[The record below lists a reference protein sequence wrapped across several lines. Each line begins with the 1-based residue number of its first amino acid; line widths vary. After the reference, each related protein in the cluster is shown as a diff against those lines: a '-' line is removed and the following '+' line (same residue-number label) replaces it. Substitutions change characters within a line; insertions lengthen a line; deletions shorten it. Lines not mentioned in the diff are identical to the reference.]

1 MLSVGLNRA
10 ENLPVMSSHQKRL
23 KIAVLGAGSWGTTVA
38 IHLHKLNHAVALWEY
53 YPENVAFMNKT
64 RRNPLLE
71 GIPIPAA
78 IPISNNL
85 RNTVENSTY
94 IVIAVPS
101 HTMRSLLVNLK
112 ELVDK
117 DTIVVNLSKGIEQD
131 SMFRMSELIQYVLN
145 HPVDKIVTL
154 SGPSH
159 AEEVAREIPTAIVAA
174 AVESESARRVQS
186 LFNSHYLRVYTST
199 DIIGV
204 ELGGSLKNVIAIAS
218 GICDGL
224 GLGDNSKAALI
235 TRGLMEIIRMGLY
248 LGAEEATFAGL
259 SGVGDLIVTCGSKH
273 SRNRYVGEE
282 IGKGRRLNDILNGMS
297 MVAEGV
303 QTSRTVHQMIAKY
316 GVLMPISAEIYN
328 ILFEDKDPRRALNDL
343 MTRDPVDERHSI
355 PGS

>member
-1 MLSVGLNRA
+1 
-10 ENLPVMSSHQKRL
+10 MSFQHKL
-23 KIAVLGAGSWGTTVA
+23 AKVAVLGAGSWGTTIA
-38 IHLHKLNHAVALWEY
+38 IHLHNLNHPVAIWEY
-53 YPENVAFMNKT
+53 YPENVALLSKT

-71 GIPIPAA
+71 GIPIPAG
-78 IPISNNL
+78 IQISNDL
-85 RNTVENSTY
+85 EKTVVDSAF

-101 HTMRSLLVNLK
+101 HTMRKLLLNLSG
-112 ELVDK
+112 LVAENAF
-117 DTIVVNLSKGIEQD
+117 IVNLSKGIEQD
-131 SMFRMSELIQYVLN
+131 SLFRMSELIHHVLP
-145 HPVDKIVTL
+145 HPLAKIVTL

-159 AEEVAREIPTAIVAA
+159 AEEVAREIPTAVVAA
-174 AVESESARRVQS
+174 SENIESARGVQE

-204 ELGGSLKNVIAIAS
+204 ELGGSLKNVIAIAA

-235 TRGLMEIIRMGLY
+235 TRGLMEITRMGVY

-282 IGKGRRLNDILNGMS
+282 IGKGRRLDDIINGMS

-303 QTSRTVHQMIAKY
+303 QTCRTVQQMIAKY
-316 GVLMPISAEIYN
+316 GILMPISAEIHKV
-328 ILFEDKDPRRALNDL
+328 LFEEKDPRLALNDL

-355 PGS
+355 PGN